1 MTRSRIAA
9 LGALV
14 ALAAGTSLVRAQEDA
29 GVKLEYKWKA
39 GQVFR
44 YRVTAGGTI
53 NTKMEGLPA
62 PAGAPPPPGS
72 IPMELQMT
80 IEMSQRV
87 KEVAPDGSATLTQQL
102 ETMNMTNKV
111 MGQQMLSK
119 FENGKFT
126 MTMNGQPMQMPPGAR
141 GDSMNLAGKPVDIKL
156 TRRGQVLAVEGAGR
170 EALARMF
177 QGTNLGQVFGAGT
190 PGAGM
195 TILPEAPVKV
205 GQNWNDKQM
214 VTLPIPIPGPPGAA
228 PTALQI
234 NYTVQNT
241 LTGLEGAG
249 AERVAVIATKADVT
263 MPETKLN
270 VPADPQKPGAATL
283 PMGFRDFSQKVEGTV
298 RFDPEAGFVRSGDY
312 NVNLGMKMDLPF
324 PPPGGAAG
332 GAKPQMAMDGKVTMK
347 VALLPEGK
355 AAPAPA
361 GQ

>member
-9 LGALV
+9 LGALL

-29 GVKLEYKWKA
+29 GVKLEYKWKP

-44 YRVTAGGTI
+44 YRLTAGGTI

-62 PAGAPPPPGS
+62 PPGGGVPPGGF
-72 IPMELQMT
+72 PMELQMT
-80 IEMSQRV
+80 MDLVQRV

-126 MTMNGQPMQMPPGAR
+126 MMMNGQPMQMPPGAR
-141 GDSMNLAGKPVDIKL
+141 GDSMNMAGKPVDLKI

-205 GQNWNDKQM
+205 GQSWDDKQL
-214 VTLPIPIPGPPGAA
+214 VNLPVPLPGPPGAA
-228 PTALQI
+228 PTMLQI
-234 NYTVQNT
+234 NYAVQNT
-241 LTGLEGAG
+241 LARLEGEG
-249 AERVAVIATKADVT
+249 ADRVAVISTKADVT
-263 MPETKLN
+263 MPETKLS
-270 VPADPQKPGAATL
+270 VPADPQKPEAPAL
-283 PMGFRDFSQKVEGTV
+283 ALAFRDFNQKVDATI
-298 RFDPEAGFVRSGDY
+298 RFDPEAGLVRSGDY

-324 PPPGGAAG
+324 APPGGAAG

-355 AAPAPA
+355 AAPVPA
-361 GQ
+361 AQ

>member
-29 GVKLEYKWKA
+29 GVKLEYKFKP

-62 PAGAPPPPGS
+62 PAGAPASPGS

-80 IEMSQRV
+80 IELSQRV
-87 KEVAPDGSATLTQQL
+87 KDVAPDGSATLTQQL

-119 FENGKFT
+119 FDNGKFII
-126 MTMNGQPMQMPPGAR
+126 TMNGQPMQLPPGAG
-141 GDSMNLAGKPVDIKL
+141 GDAMNLAGKPVEIKL
-156 TRRGQVLAVEGAGR
+156 TRRGQVLAVAGAGR

-195 TILPEAPVKV
+195 MILPEAPVKV
-205 GQNWNDKQM
+205 GESWNDKQL
-214 VTLPIPIPGPPGAA
+214 VTLPIPISGPPGAA
-228 PTALQI
+228 PTSLQI
-234 NYTVQNT
+234 NYAVQNT

-249 AERVAVIATKADVT
+249 AERVAVIATKADIT

-270 VPADPQKPGAATL
+270 VPADAQKPGAATL
-283 PMGFRDFSQKVEGTV
+283 PMGFRDFSQKVEATV
-298 RFDPEAGFVRSGDY
+298 RFDPEAGLVRSGDY

-324 PPPGGAAG
+324 APPGGAAG
-332 GAKPQMAMDGKVTMK
+332 GPKPQMAMDGKVTMK
-347 VALLPEGK
+347 VAFLPEGK
-355 AAPAPA
+355 TASAPA
-361 GQ
+361 GR